1 MRINILRKDEECA
14 GIYNGYLMI
23 RHKKKGEMRLVKL
36 INDEMGIRISPED
49 EVIIGYG
56 DGTVVYGDMDDGI
69 EVTTF

>member
-1 MRINILRKDEECA
+1 MRINILRKDEECV

-56 DGTVVYGDMDDGI
+56 DGTVVYGDMDDRI